1 MRVSKE
7 DPFLLFREGQ
17 SAFKHQ
23 DGYYYLKN
31 ISQGFVPSIIFV
43 PKSQASIDYISRENQ
58 LN

>member
-7 DPFLLFREGQ
+7 DPFWLFREDQ

-23 DGYYYLKN
+23 ERYYYFKN
-31 ISQGFVPSIIFV
+31 ISQGFVPQIISV
-43 PKSQASIDYISRENQ
+43 PKSQASIDYIFRENQ